1 MKIAIYWFRN
11 DLRLADNP
19 AFSLAAREADRLLCI
34 YCHPAAAESRWGFAR
49 VGRHRRHFLRDAL
62 DDLARNLRTAG
73 NALIEIEGDAATL
86 LPQWMRAC
94 GADRLFCESIN
105 APEELA
111 EVERLQAAGVDVRP
125 LWQSSMISPE
135 DLPFAPS
142 QLPDVFTVFRQ
153 ALEKA
158 ATLPALP
165 LPPKQ
170 KLPAAPALEFDEA
183 LEGQLVRRDSPV
195 ADNAAPAAASG
206 VSSFPY
212 RLPAFMGG
220 ETAALAH
227 LQRYFRSS
235 RAGTY
240 KETRDQLSGTD
251 YSTKFSPYL
260 ALGCISARQ
269 VYAALKAYEAAHG
282 ANRSTYWIWFEL
294 LWRDYF
300 RFLHF
305 KYGRAL
311 YRGGGLNGA
320 PPCTHDGAAF
330 ARWCN
335 GETGEPL
342 VDAAMRELAA
352 TGYLSNRL
360 RQVAASYLIYDLGC
374 DWRAGAAW
382 FESQLVDYDVYSNQG
397 NWLYI
402 AGRGTDPRGGRRFN
416 PVKQAQE
423 HDAGGRYR
431 ALWSSPL

>member
-1 MKIAIYWFRN
+1 MKVAIYWFRN

-19 AFSLAAREADRLLCI
+19 ALSQATRGAERLLCI
-34 YCHPAAAESRWGFAR
+34 YCHPAAVESRWGFAR
-49 VGRHRRHFLRDAL
+49 VGPHRRHFLRDAL
-62 DDLARNLRTAG
+62 DDLAHNLRAAG
-73 NALIEIEGDAATL
+73 NKLIEIEGDATTL

-94 GADRLFCESIN
+94 GAGCLFCESIN

-111 EVERLQAAGVDVRP
+111 EVERLRVAGVDVRP
-125 LWQSSMISPE
+125 LWQSSMLCPA
-135 DLPFAPS
+135 DLPFAPA
-142 QLPDVFTVFRQ
+142 QLPDIFTAFRQ
-153 ALEKA
+153 AVEKA

-165 LPPKQ
+165 LPAAQ
-170 KLPAAPALEFDEA
+170 KLPAALAMKADQALQDN
-183 LEGQLVRRDSPV
+183 LVRHDSLA
-195 ADNAAPAAASG
+195 ADSAEPAAASG

-212 RLPAFMGG
+212 QLPAFMGG
-220 ETAALAH
+220 ETAALTH
-227 LQRYFRSS
+227 LQRYFSGGL
-235 RAGTY
+235 AGTY
-240 KETRDQLSGTD
+240 KETRDQLSGTA

-269 VYAALKAYEAAHG
+269 VYAALKVYEAARG
-282 ANRSTYWIWFEL
+282 ANQSTYWIWFEL

-311 YRGGGLNGA
+311 YRSGGLNDA
-320 PPCTHDGAAF
+320 PPCAHDAAAF
-330 ARWCN
+330 ARWCR

-342 VDAAMRELAA
+342 VDAAMHELAA

-382 FESQLVDYDVYSNQG
+382 FEAQLVDYDVYSNQG

-423 HDAGGRYR
+423 HDARSRYR